1 MGVSESRIIAE
12 TVLSSC
18 QMAET
23 EGKTVLDERSL
34 WKDKVWPYSVLTPS
48 LLSGNIWWFI

>member
-48 LLSGNIWWFI
+48 LLSGNI